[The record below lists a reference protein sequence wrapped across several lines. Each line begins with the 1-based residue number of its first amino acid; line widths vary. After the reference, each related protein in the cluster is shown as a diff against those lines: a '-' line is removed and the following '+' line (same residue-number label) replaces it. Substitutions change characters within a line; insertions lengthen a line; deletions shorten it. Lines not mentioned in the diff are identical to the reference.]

1 MHKLEL
7 GALVHAEGTA
17 QLPGHPHCTH
27 YQEGQDPTNGWF
39 NLWLP
44 SDPGVLPRV
53 PACACHHHCSPG
65 KGAVPFGSPGR
76 WWKALPPT
84 SLLAPSL
91 ATCLEAKL
99 GEIPSWNFSFRS
111 WDEIVPTGK
120 QLGI

>member
-1 MHKLEL
+1 MAGLISGFPLTPVSCPGSLPVLVTTTVLPERGQYPL
-7 GALVHAEGTA
+7 GAPEDG
-17 QLPGHPHCTH
+17 
-27 YQEGQDPTNGWF
+27 
-39 NLWLP
+39 
-44 SDPGVLPRV
+44 
-53 PACACHHHCSPG
+53 G
-65 KGAVPFGSPGR
+65 KLS
-76 WWKALPPT
+76 PPT